1 MTSIVGMPWTPKRC
15 ESWGEASTLTFAS
28 FTEPA

>member
-1 MTSIVGMPWTPKRC
+1 MISIVGMPWTPKR
-15 ESWGEASTLTFAS
+15 SDRRGEASTLTFAS